1 MEKLGV
7 GSWGQFSSQ
16 CFCKLISS
24 ILVNKR
30 NHPGYAIAILM
41 PVIVCLLFTANQ
53 WRKNETGTRDRFA
66 SILFLLALLYP
77 PFVAA
82 RLIYLLIKRDRRW
95 LEAKRNYDTNISGI
109 GKLKYEK
116 VLLCKA
122 INLQIFI
129 LDLSKIML
137 DCNTIVALVQ
147 PLLLI

>member
-1 MEKLGV
+1 MEKLWI
-7 GSWGQFSSQ
+7 GSWRQFSSQ
-16 CFCKLISS
+16 YFCELISS
-24 ILVNKR
+24 ILVNR
-30 NHPGYAIAILM
+30 QNHPGYAIAILM
-41 PVIVCLLFTANQ
+41 PVVVCLLFTANQ
-53 WRKNETGTRDRFA
+53 WRKNETGTRDRLA
-66 SILFLLALLYP
+66 SLLFLLAMLYP

-116 VLLCKA
+116 VLLSKA

-147 PLLLI
+147 PLL

>member
-1 MEKLGV
+1 MEKLWI
-7 GSWGQFSSQ
+7 GSWRQFSSQ

-53 WRKNETGTRDRFA
+53 WRKNETGTRDRLA
-66 SILFLLALLYP
+66 SLLFLLAMLYP

-82 RLIYLLIKRDRRW
+82 RLIYFLIKKDRRW

-116 VLLCKA
+116 VLLSKA

>member
-1 MEKLGV
+1 M
-7 GSWGQFSSQ
+7 
-16 CFCKLISS
+16 ISS
-24 ILVNKR
+24 ILVKRR
-30 NHPGYAIAILM
+30 NHPGYAVAILM

-53 WRKNETGTRDRFA
+53 WRKNETGTRDGLA
-66 SILFLLALLYP
+66 SLLFLLAMLYP

-82 RLIYLLIKRDRRW
+82 RLIYFLIKKDRRW

-109 GKLKYEK
+109 GKIKYEK
-116 VLLCKA
+116 VLLSKA

>member
-1 MEKLGV
+1 
-7 GSWGQFSSQ
+7 
-16 CFCKLISS
+16 
-24 ILVNKR
+24 
-30 NHPGYAIAILM
+30 M
-41 PVIVCLLFTANQ
+41 PVVVCLLFTANQ
-53 WRKNETGTRDRFA
+53 WRKNETGTRGRLA
-66 SILFLLALLYP
+66 SLLFLLAMLYP

-82 RLIYLLIKRDRRW
+82 RLIYFLVKKDRRW

-109 GKLKYEK
+109 GKLNYEK
-116 VLLCKA
+116 VLLSKA